1 MLCSDPSLAISRRKL
16 LILSFIMFISLKLEQ
31 MIDFVLSVSL
41 KRRAQK
47 KDKRERE
54 RVSERREKRERER
67 ERGGDNALYPVLHLS
82 LQLSFLLQSE
92 VIKEYYVRL
101 P

>member
-1 MLCSDPSLAISRRKL
+1 M
-16 LILSFIMFISLKLEQ
+16 
-31 MIDFVLSVSL
+31 
-41 KRRAQK
+41 
-47 KDKRERE
+47 
-54 RVSERREKRERER
+54 SERREKRERER
-67 ERGGDNALYPVLHLS
+67 ERERGGGDNALYPVLHLS